1 MSDLFDDGE
10 IVAEGIIQASTL
22 QQYVDTLR
30 ALVDECRV
38 HFTDGG
44 LTTAAIDTATVA
56 AYPETDLNKSAFES
70 YESPGQ
76 VRIGVNL
83 TRLDEKLGSANSDD
97 LIHFGIDMETRHLR
111 FRYRQIEHE
120 MALIDPEAIRGEPDK
135 PDLDL
140 PNYVEIPAERIQEA
154 CKNIDYV
161 SDHVEFDGDP
171 DAEVFRLVGVGDTDR
186 TVATFDEDDCRRIE
200 MQEDVESLFSLAYL
214 ADVSSEIPKD
224 AVVGIEFGDEYPT
237 YWTWEMCDGG
247 IDAEFTLAPRIRS
260 D

>member
-38 HFTDGG
+38 HFEDGG
-44 LTTAAIDTATVA
+44 LTVAAVDPANVA
-56 AYPETDLNKSAFES
+56 AYPEVTLKKSAFES
-70 YESPGQ
+70 YDAPGQ

-83 TRLDEKLGSANSDD
+83 TRLDEKLGSANDDD
-97 LIHFGIDMETRHLR
+97 LVQFGIDMETRHFK

-120 MALIDPEAIRGEPDK
+120 MALIDPDAIRKEPDK
-135 PDLDL
+135 PDLEL
-140 PNYVEIPAERIQEA
+140 PNYAEVPAERIQEA

-171 DAEVFRLVGVGDTDR
+171 DAEVFRLVGEGDTDR
-186 TVATFDEDDCRRIE
+186 TVATFDEDDCRRLE
-200 MQEDVESLFSLAYL
+200 MQEDVESLFSLAYIH
-214 ADVSSEIPKD
+214 DVASDIPKD
-224 AVVGIEFGDEYPT
+224 AVVGVEFGDEYPT
-237 YWTWEMCDGG
+237 YWTWDMCDEG
-247 IDAEFTLAPRIRS
+247 INAEFTLAPRIRS